1 VSGARGFSRA
11 GRRRGWV
18 RSAEASRSILAALIF
33 CTITVNTQPVSTV
46 RVLFI
51 GNSLTSANDLPGMV
65 ASLARIAGEPRI
77 ECEAIA
83 FPNYS
88 LEDHWNRGDAAKA
101 IARGGWTTVIL
112 QQGPSALPES
122 QVLLREY
129 TRKFDAVIRRAG
141 AKTALYS
148 VWPFSSRRGDFD
160 GVKASYQA
168 AAQDVGGQLLP
179 VGEAWRAVWRRDAR
193 IALYGPDGFH
203 PSQEA
208 TYLAAAV
215 IYERLIGRAP
225 PPPPP
230 SLSIPAERAA
240 VIRQAAHDPSR

>member
-1 VSGARGFSRA
+1 MTSLA
-11 GRRRGWV
+11 
-18 RSAEASRSILAALIF
+18 LAALI
-33 CTITVNTQPVSTV
+33 

-51 GNSLTSANDLPGMV
+51 GNSLTSTNDLPRMI
-65 ASLARIAGEPRI
+65 ASLAQTAGGPRI

-88 LEDHWNRGDAAKA
+88 LEDHWNRGDAQKA

-129 TRKFDAVIRRAG
+129 TQKFDAVIRRAG
-141 AKTALYS
+141 ARTALYM

-168 AAQDVGGQLLP
+168 AARDVGGQFLP

-193 IALYGPDGFH
+193 IRLYGPDGFH
-203 PSQEA
+203 PAAEA

-215 IYERLIGRAP
+215 IYQRLTGKASP
-225 PPPPP
+225 APPP
-230 SLSIPAERAA
+230 SLSIPAERTA
-240 VIRQAAHDPSR
+240 VIRQAVQDVAAIQ